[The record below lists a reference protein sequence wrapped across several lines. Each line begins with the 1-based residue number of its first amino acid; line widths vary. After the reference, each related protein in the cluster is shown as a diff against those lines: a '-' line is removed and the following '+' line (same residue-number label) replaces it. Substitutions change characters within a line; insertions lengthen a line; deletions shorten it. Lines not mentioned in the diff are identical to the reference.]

1 MSKTCAGAIARFL
14 IANPSAES
22 LTLVKWS
29 VPKQSR
35 RFVVCAVFLFALGFQ
50 GCGGGPGGSIT
61 PPPPPPPPTPTF
73 TTIDAAGAGTQG
85 FQGTYPVQ
93 VNESGEI
100 TGTVIDAQTS
110 EHGFIRDTAGVV
122 TVFDEPNA
130 IPAPNFGTIVSGLNN
145 SGEVVGGFQYLD
157 PNTHLEISSGYVRTS
172 DGTFTEVPGTLNT
185 LTTVSCLNDAGQF
198 GGFEISP
205 TSVAAF
211 IGELGQQLVMFSPP
225 NVGAGAQTFTQGCK
239 LNASGVMA
247 GDATDSNSVV
257 HAFLRT
263 TDGTLTAIDVNGA
276 GTTPLAGTY
285 AYGIN
290 ASGEVVGTVA
300 AAGVS
305 HAFTRAAD
313 GTITTFDP
321 PGAGAAGSQGVGIND
336 SGEIVGRYV
345 DANGVTHGF
354 LRDSSGTYTV
364 LDDPNAS
371 QTPNSQGTQAF
382 YINNA
387 GTIIGVYYDAAG
399 TEHGFVRK

>member
-1 MSKTCAGAIARFL
+1 MSKTCAGAIAP
-14 IANPSAES
+14 IIVANPASERRA
-22 LTLVKWS
+22 LVNWL
-29 VPKQSR
+29 VPKQPWQL
-35 RFVVCAVFLFALGFQ
+35 VVCAVVLFASGFQ
-50 GCGGGPGGSIT
+50 GCGRGPGGSTT
-61 PPPPPPPPTPTF
+61 PPPPPPSPTPTF

-85 FQGTYPVQ
+85 FQGTYPIQ
-93 VNESGEI
+93 VNASGEI
-100 TGTVIDAQTS
+100 AGTVIDAQTS

-122 TVFDEPNA
+122 TEFDEPNA
-130 IPAPNFGTIVSGLNN
+130 IPAPNFGTTVSGLNN
-145 SGEVVGGFQYLD
+145 SGEVVGGFQYVD
-157 PNTHLEISSGYVRTS
+157 PNTHLEVSSGYVRTP
-172 DGTFTEVPGTLNT
+172 DGTFTAVPGPPNT
-185 LTTVSCLNDAGQF
+185 LTTLSCVNDAGEF
-198 GGFEISP
+198 GGFEISS
-205 TSVAAF
+205 TSVAGF
-211 IGELGQQLVMFSPP
+211 IGELGQQLEMFPLL
-225 NVGAGAQTFTQGCK
+225 NIGAGAQTFTQGCK

-257 HAFLRT
+257 HGFLRN

-290 ASGEVVGTVA
+290 ASGEIVGTVD

-321 PGAGAAGSQGVGIND
+321 PGAGAAGSQGLGIND

-364 LDDPNAS
+364 LDDPDAS
-371 QTPNSQGTQAF
+371 QMPSSQGTQAY
-382 YINNA
+382 YINNG

-399 TEHGFVRK
+399 TEHGFVRQ